1 MLIQNQVLKKEMY
14 ISLRELELSLF
25 VYNITTVCEFELFL
39 FEHMAESSGYWR
51 VACTIEPFGVLL
63 GADFLLV
70 VGVDPIDDGIPL
82 CTVHG
87 GGADVIPLA
96 GNDPG
101 RVVVR
106 AEWTESFSI
115 SDRLAYI
122 CQIIGL

>member
-1 MLIQNQVLKKEMY
+1 MFVNLSYFSSNISQNPM
-14 ISLRELELSLF
+14 
-25 VYNITTVCEFELFL
+25 VYAICL
-39 FEHMAESSGYWR
+39 GDRR

-70 VGVDPIDDGIPL
+70 VGVDPVYDGIPL
-82 CTVHG
+82 GTVHG

-96 GNDPG
+96 GDDPS